1 MVKRS
6 FFIAGR
12 NPADKSYTCGTAW
25 IVDKVN
31 RNDDSDYK
39 YLIPETNEC
48 KNNFWDC
55 NLHDKNLLILVEEN
69 GFNYL
74 NEEIQKNNIFI
85 KIPFTKKQYMQRIDF
100 LCRIIHDFTKNP
112 SQKIFPSQKNL
123 NYNNNNNNTNLIYIN
138 SSLQII
144 NLGRIEYERINYH
157 TNDMLFPIGFKSMR
171 IDQSIY
177 EIDKKVEYICEILDG
192 GDKPQFKL
200 ISEEEPN
207 NPVVKES
214 PSACWQVFYK
224 KINSLLNNKKNKIN
238 VDGNE
243 KFGLTDKSVI
253 QYLQQLPNVEKC
265 VNYKIQ
271 DFN

>member
-1 MVKRS
+1 
-6 FFIAGR
+6 
-12 NPADKSYTCGTAW
+12 
-25 IVDKVN
+25 
-31 RNDDSDYK
+31 
-39 YLIPETNEC
+39 
-48 KNNFWDC
+48 
-55 NLHDKNLLILVEEN
+55 
-69 GFNYL
+69 
-74 NEEIQKNNIFI
+74 
-85 KIPFTKKQYMQRIDF
+85 
-100 LCRIIHDFTKNP
+100 
-112 SQKIFPSQKNL
+112 
-123 NYNNNNNNTNLIYIN
+123 
-138 SSLQII
+138 
-144 NLGRIEYERINYH
+144 
-157 TNDMLFPIGFKSMR
+157 MLFPIGFKSMR